1 MAGTTADKLNKLQDT
16 KADFKTTMTDM
27 GLDVTDELP
36 FGDYPSILQNI
47 NAMKKVPLKI
57 QNTYGEWQTSVG
69 YLEVLENGEIIPR
82 WFGQR
87 GGLVS
92 VTSFAGAPIMLT
104 NYNDYDILSGSMYN
118 SGKTVTIAVRP
129 DSSPATME
137 TFKIAIIGSE
147 GVSIKY

>member
-47 NAMKKVPLKI
+47 NAMKKVPLQI
-57 QNTYGEWQTSVG
+57 QNTYSDWQTPVG

-82 WFGQR
+82 WFGQSR
-87 GGLVS
+87 GSVS

-104 NYNDYDILSGSMYN
+104 NYRDYDILSGSMYN

-129 DSSPATME
+129 DSQPAVRDS
-137 TFKIAIIGSE
+137 FAIAIIGSE